1 MKIALDATPFFGRF
15 GGIEG
20 ALWQTLLALQKLSSP
35 HEFHVF
41 VPADAPPSPVADG
54 NWHWRRLRFEGAQ
67 KLRRIAWQ
75 QIELPLWL
83 RREGFDLLHATNYV
97 MPLASPIRTV
107 VSIPDLIALDC
118 PRFAT
123 RGNRLHYRALLPQT
137 LRRADVLLAST
148 PKGRA
153 AILRRAPHAQVV
165 VAPLGVGESWLEIP
179 GAQDAE
185 DVRRRFDLPSHFLLF
200 AGNLEP
206 KKNLPRLIRAASLLG
221 EGAPELVIVGGIK
234 PWRELEELK
243 MRARFLGFV
252 SQGDLRV
259 LMGECAVFCFP
270 SLAEGFGLPV
280 LEALASGARVV
291 ASSEVPIPGLEAIA
305 QMPDPRSVSA
315 IADAIRVALND
326 SHFDPERARAFA
338 APFSWQETARVWLQT
353 YESVGTKG

>member
-1 MKIALDATPFFGRF
+1 MKIALDATPLFGRF

-41 VPADAPPSPVADG
+41 VPADAPPSPFADG

-123 RGNRLHYRALLPQT
+123 RENRLHYRALLPQT
-137 LRRADVLLAST
+137 LKRADVLLAST

-165 VAPLGVGESWLEIP
+165 VAPLGVEASWFETP
-179 GAQDAE
+179 SAQEVEEA
-185 DVRRRFDLPSHFLLF
+185 RRRFDLPSHFLLF

-221 EGAPELVIVGGIK
+221 EGAPQLVIVGGIK

-259 LMGECAVFCFP
+259 LMSECAVFCFP

-291 ASSEVPIPGLEAIA
+291 ASGKVPIPGLHTVARV
-305 QMPDPRSVSA
+305 PNPHSVSA
-315 IADAIRVALND
+315 IADAIRAALDD
-326 SHFDPERARAFA
+326 SHFDPKHALAFA
-338 APFSWQETARVWLQT
+338 KLFSYHQTARVWLQT
-353 YESVGTKG
+353 YESVSVRG